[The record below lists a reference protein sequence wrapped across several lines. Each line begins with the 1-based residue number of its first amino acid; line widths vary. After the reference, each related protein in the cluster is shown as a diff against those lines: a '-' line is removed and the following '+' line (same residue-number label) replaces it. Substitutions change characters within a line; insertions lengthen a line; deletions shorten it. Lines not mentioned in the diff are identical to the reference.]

1 MNPPEGRDQGYSMIE
16 LMLVLAIVAIMALV
30 GTALVRPRTNDS
42 VRSVMGEVEG
52 VLLNAQH
59 AAGLS
64 AQDLYVSTNGSW
76 TGGTL
81 IIDARPMVTTAT
93 STLPP
98 VADLAPG
105 NAATR
110 LGSDSECF
118 RSRYLQ
124 NDRDHRYAGI
134 DTTGAW
140 LVTALGSATDLKNT
154 TLMNTAALAGFKTAL
169 GAPLCTGAFH
179 YVVLNSISRNFV
191 TGFCVVVVGINNGT
205 AVANG
210 PVGIIVAPAGG
221 ANLYKYFKPNGS
233 NTWGRM

>member
-1 MNPPEGRDQGYSMIE
+1 MIE

-30 GTALVRPRTNDS
+30 GATLIRPRTSDS

-64 AQDLYVSTNGSW
+64 AQDLYISTDGSW
-76 TGGTL
+76 VAGTL
-81 IIDARPMVTTAT
+81 IIDARPLSTTGV
-93 STLPP
+93 SSPP
-98 VADLAPG
+98 TAAELAPG
-105 NAATR
+105 NATTR
-110 LGSDSECF
+110 FGSPSECF

-124 NDRDHRYAGI
+124 NDTDHRYAGI
-134 DTTGAW
+134 DTGGAW
-140 LVTALGSATDLKNT
+140 LATALGSATDLKNT

-169 GAPLCTGAFH
+169 GAPLCTGS
-179 YVVLNSISRNFV
+179 YNKVVLNSISRNFV
-191 TGFCVVVVGINNGT
+191 DGFCVVVVGLKNGT

-210 PVGIIVAPAGG
+210 PVGILVAPAGS
-221 ANLYKYFKPNGS
+221 ANIYKYFKPNGS